1 MPVLEMRI
9 KLKIYSIRHLR
20 SRPLRQGGAT
30 LIEALVSLLLFS
42 LGLLGIAGL
51 QVNALT
57 FQKGSWATHRIAEVT
72 ADIGERMR
80 ANPDGVELGRYAYA
94 QTYATAKSATITSNN
109 CRTSG
114 SACNGIQVASDDIS
128 AWLGK
133 AQRIL
138 PQGAVRL
145 EGSADDGYIV
155 TVMYLDKDFTDA
167 TTGTPLSASATCTST
182 TTGIAWRN
190 CCPAA
195 AAVPEGIKCSRS
207 MIQPFVPE

>member
-1 MPVLEMRI
+1 MH
-9 KLKIYSIRHLR
+9 LKTHSIRYYHPK
-20 SRPLRQGGAT
+20 SSYQVGAT
-30 LIEALVSLLLFS
+30 LIEALVSILLFS

-51 QVNALT
+51 QVNALA
-57 FQKGSWATHRIAEVT
+57 FQKSSWAIHRIAEVT

-80 ANPDGVELGRYAYA
+80 ANPDGVELGLYTYT

-128 AWLGK
+128 AWLNK

-145 EGSADDGYIV
+145 EGSADAGYTV
-155 TVMYLDKDFTDA
+155 TVMYLDKDFTEA
-167 TTGTPLSASATCTST
+167 TSGNPFSTSATCTST

-195 AAVPEGIKCSRS
+195 AAVPDGVKCSRT